1 MIKTINIISFTIC
14 NFIAVTFF
22 SQDLQLSF
30 SEHVPYES
38 NYKAI
43 RCINYNSKHLLF
55 QSKKKSKN
63 CDIKVNVF
71 DEDFKNKNQFNFYI
85 DNEKLVGVRLLFN
98 NIVLF
103 TTLNNGVET
112 VLRTRIL
119 DVSSKFLAP
128 KNIFSESNKSGYPSF
143 FKLADEAFDDSFN
156 VLVELP
162 FQNGKNE
169 DIKLITLDNSLQ
181 VINEVYNKLEIKFE
195 SKRDNRLLISNN
207 GKIYLLKKT
216 WNRGNNFYLYS
227 LGKQIINEKEIKLS
241 QRKIAALDFFFNSK
255 DELVLSGFYSSPVR
269 YNYEGFFLLKYDSDL
284 QLIHKN
290 QYALS
295 EKIIKSF
302 KSSKEIKESGFGL
315 DKFII
320 TDFSLDES
328 QNHYLLAEHISKVNS
343 KKETYWLSKGFII
356 IKFNKNGNY
365 IWGCPVPKDQK
376 DENFNFIGTFALKI
390 NNSNQYFFNE
400 LSNLSSRKGIPVEY
414 GILNYCGTKN
424 ITFSESG
431 ISHEKPMSIN
441 FPGKDSE
448 KYAFIPKQINPKN
461 KESSYFLIIN
471 EKATNLMVGL
481 VK

>member
-1 MIKTINIISFTIC
+1 MIKFIKIIFLTIC
-14 NFIAVTFF
+14 NFIAVTLFP
-22 SQDLQLSF
+22 QDLQLSF

-55 QSKKKSKN
+55 QSKKKSKH
-63 CDIKVNVF
+63 CDIKVNIF
-71 DEDFKNKNQFNFYI
+71 DEDFKIQNQFNFKI
-85 DNEKLVGVRLLFN
+85 DNEKLVGVRLLFD

-112 VLRTRIL
+112 VLRSRIL
-119 DVSSKFLAP
+119 DISSKFLSP
-128 KNIFSESNKSGYPSF
+128 KNIFSEPNKSGYPSF
-143 FKLADEAFDDSFN
+143 FQLADEAFEASFN

-169 DIKLITLDNSLQ
+169 DLKLITLNNSLN
-181 VINEVYNKLEIKFE
+181 VVNEIYNKLEIKFE
-195 SKRDNRLLISNN
+195 SKRDNKLLISNN
-207 GKIYLLKKT
+207 GKIYLLKKI
-216 WNRGNNFYLYS
+216 WNRGNNFYLYI

-255 DELVLSGFYSSPVR
+255 DELVISGFYSSPVR
-269 YNYEGFFLLKYDSDL
+269 YNYEGVFLLKYDSDL

-295 EKIIKSF
+295 ENIVKSF
-302 KSSKEIKESGFGL
+302 KSTKEIKESGFGL
-315 DKFII
+315 DKFVI
-320 TDFSLDES
+320 TDFSLDDS
-328 QNHYLLAEHISKVNS
+328 QNHYLLAEHISKISS
-343 KKETYWLSKGFII
+343 KKETYWISKGFVV

-365 IWGCPVPKDQK
+365 IWGCPVPKNQK

-390 NNSNQYFFNE
+390 NNSIQYFLNE
-400 LSNLSSRKGIPVEY
+400 LSNLSLRKGIPVEY
-414 GILNYCGTKN
+414 GILNYSGTKN

-431 ISHEKPMSIN
+431 ISQEKPMTIN

-461 KESSYFLIIN
+461 KETSYFLIIN

>member
-1 MIKTINIISFTIC
+1 MIKTNNIISFTIC

-22 SQDLQLSF
+22 SQELQLSF

-181 VINEVYNKLEIKFE
+181 VINEIYNKLEIKFE

-216 WNRGNNFYLYS
+216 WNDFFLENNF
-227 LGKQIINEKEIKLS
+227 
-241 QRKIAALDFFFNSK
+241 
-255 DELVLSGFYSSPVR
+255 
-269 YNYEGFFLLKYDSDL
+269 
-284 QLIHKN
+284 
-290 QYALS
+290 
-295 EKIIKSF
+295 
-302 KSSKEIKESGFGL
+302 
-315 DKFII
+315 I
-320 TDFSLDES
+320 TR
-328 QNHYLLAEHISKVNS
+328 I
-343 KKETYWLSKGFII
+343 
-356 IKFNKNGNY
+356 
-365 IWGCPVPKDQK
+365 
-376 DENFNFIGTFALKI
+376 
-390 NNSNQYFFNE
+390 
-400 LSNLSSRKGIPVEY
+400 
-414 GILNYCGTKN
+414 
-424 ITFSESG
+424 
-431 ISHEKPMSIN
+431 
-441 FPGKDSE
+441 
-448 KYAFIPKQINPKN
+448 
-461 KESSYFLIIN
+461 
-471 EKATNLMVGL
+471 
-481 VK
+481 